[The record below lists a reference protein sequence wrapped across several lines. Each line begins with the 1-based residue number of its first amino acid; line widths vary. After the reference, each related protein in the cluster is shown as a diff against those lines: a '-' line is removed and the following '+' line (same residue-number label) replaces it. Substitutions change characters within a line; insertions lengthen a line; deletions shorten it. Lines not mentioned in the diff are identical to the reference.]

1 MSSDNKISVE
11 SYEIKKNK
19 KKNKKNKKKNLTLH
33 RATRGATRRHM
44 ATYGAIWRHTATRG
58 ATWRHTATQLQANG
72 LRCNLIFG
80 IILRLNILNEVQMKR
95 DLFS

>member
-11 SYEIKKNK
+11 TYEIKKNK
-19 KKNKKNKKKNLTLH
+19 KKIKKNLTLH

-44 ATYGAIWRHTATRG
+44 PIYGAIWRHTATRG

-72 LRCNLIFG
+72 LRCN
-80 IILRLNILNEVQMKR
+80 
-95 DLFS
+95 